1 MIFNFFNSLLVFAAI
16 EAHSI
21 ETYHS
26 NFVSNHDKF
35 DTQVIKQIIE
45 DFLKKVE
52 DTDENLLTEKS
63 RRFKIRFN
71 KPSRN
76 F

>member
-26 NFVSNHDKF
+26 NFVNNHDKF
-35 DTQVIKQIIE
+35 DTQVIEQIIK
-45 DFLKKVE
+45 DFYLRKKVE
-52 DTDENLLTEKS
+52 DPKLTEKS

-71 KPSRN
+71 KPSRS

>member
-26 NFVSNHDKF
+26 NFVNNHDKF
-35 DTQVIKQIIE
+35 DTHVMEQIFKDFWKIKKDSELMEQ
-45 DFLKKVE
+45 
-52 DTDENLLTEKS
+52 S

>member
-1 MIFNFFNSLLVFAAI
+1 MIFNIFNSLFVFAAI
-16 EAHSI
+16 KAHSI

-26 NFVSNHDKF
+26 NFVNNHDKF
-35 DTQVIKQIIE
+35 DTQE
-45 DFLKKVE
+45 
-52 DTDENLLTEKS
+52 LLRIVDDYES

-71 KPSRN
+71 LPSRN

>member
-26 NFVSNHDKF
+26 NFVNNHDKF
-35 DTQVIKQIIE
+35 DTQVIKQIIK
-45 DFLKKVE
+45 DFMKKVE
-52 DTDENLLTEKS
+52 DPKLTEKS

-71 KPSRN
+71 KPSRS